1 MGHSPFLSI
10 RRSVSQVRVKT
21 EISGY
26 ASFSDLVRYLYLCKE
41 VDLFEGANESALEI
55 RGTCEKA
62 VGRGIDGCGKG

>member
-1 MGHSPFLSI
+1 M
-10 RRSVSQVRVKT
+10 KT

-55 RGTCEKA
+55 RGAREKA

>member
-1 MGHSPFLSI
+1 M
-10 RRSVSQVRVKT
+10 KT

-55 RGTCEKA
+55 RGAREKA
-62 VGRGIDGCGKG
+62 VGRRIDGCGKG